1 MLKSKVSNITK
12 QIEAIKKSIIEEI
25 KSFEQN
31 SKIEPLNNNCFT
43 INIKDLSEDL
53 NLSPFYYNYKLQ
65 YEYIAEVIE
74 YTKIECIL
82 TVLMNIV
89 KYGTHTKDRYETK
102 RFNPIVIQ
110 KISDLI

>member
-1 MLKSKVSNITK
+1 MLKSKISNITE
-12 QIEAIKKSIIEEI
+12 QIEKIKKSIIEEI
-25 KSFEQN
+25 NNFEQN
-31 SKIEPLNNNCFT
+31 PKIKPINKNCFT
-43 INIKDLSEDL
+43 INMKDLSKDL

-65 YEYIAEVIE
+65 YEYIGKVIE
-74 YTKIECIL
+74 NTKIECIL